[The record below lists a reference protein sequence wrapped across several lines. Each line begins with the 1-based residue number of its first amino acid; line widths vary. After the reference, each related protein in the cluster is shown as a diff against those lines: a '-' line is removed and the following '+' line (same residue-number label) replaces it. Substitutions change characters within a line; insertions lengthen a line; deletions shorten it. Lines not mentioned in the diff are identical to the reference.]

1 MFVSICLRDGWGSA
15 PRPVLRGP
23 CSSPRAPV
31 MLRWHGAQRCYVNT
45 ALPFIVQPQ
54 RPNYLQKGSDS
65 HPSMARVL
73 ARITGSSYVQRRR
86 PSSCHRSIIPSH
98 PAGPKGSPTR
108 LPKRCETMR
117 SVACIAMLLI
127 NAASL
132 RPSQR
137 RPRLQAPCTA
147 AANRQATQR
156 DAAP

>member
-1 MFVSICLRDGWGSA
+1 MSRLVSEMAGSA
-15 PRPVLRGP
+15 LRVQPRRGP

-31 MLRWHGAQRCYVNT
+31 ILRRHGAQRCYVNT

-54 RPNYLQKGSDS
+54 RPTLPTERGGQ
-65 HPSMARVL
+65 PSIDGEGPGEDHGELVRPAARAL
-73 ARITGSSYVQRRR
+73 AHGIDPIDLSS
-86 PSSCHRSIIPSH
+86 
-98 PAGPKGSPTR
+98 PKRAALTR

-127 NAASL
+127 NATSL

-137 RPRLQAPCTA
+137 RPRLQAPCAA
-147 AANRQATQR
+147 AANRQAKQR

>member
-1 MFVSICLRDGWGSA
+1 MSRFVSEMAGSA
-15 PRPVLRGP
+15 LRVQPRRGP

-31 MLRWHGAQRCYVNT
+31 ILRRHGAQRCYVNT

-54 RPNYLQKGSDS
+54 RPTLPTEGVRQ
-65 HPSMARVL
+65 PSIDGEGPGEDHGQLLRPAAR
-73 ARITGSSYVQRRR
+73 R
-86 PSSCHRSIIPSH
+86 SCSWHRSIIPKK
-98 PAGPKGSPTR
+98 GPNT
-108 LPKRCETMR
+108 LAQRCETMR

-137 RPRLQAPCTA
+137 RPRLQAPCAA
-147 AANRQATQR
+147 AANRQAKQR